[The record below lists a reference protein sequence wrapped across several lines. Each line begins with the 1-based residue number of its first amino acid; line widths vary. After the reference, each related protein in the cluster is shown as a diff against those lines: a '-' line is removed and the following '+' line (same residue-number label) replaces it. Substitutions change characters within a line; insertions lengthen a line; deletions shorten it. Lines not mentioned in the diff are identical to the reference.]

1 MQAPVY
7 GIDRLRMK
15 TDGDGVRTLICF
27 QGCPLRCKYC
37 INKGSSIVDDQAKY
51 YSVQQLLQEVSID
64 SLYFQATGGGITF
77 GGGEP
82 LLYPNFIL
90 EFVNAAPKQWNYWI
104 ETSLNVPW
112 KNIEKV
118 IGNFD
123 KYVVDIKSMNPDI
136 YNRYTEQDNIPAI
149 VNLIKLKNMVGTER
163 IIVRVPYIEGFTSL
177 DDQSESERRIRK
189 LGFSNVDCFSYKLS
203 KD

>member
-1 MQAPVY
+1 MRAPIY
-7 GIDRLRMK
+7 GIERLRMK

-37 INKGSSIVDDQAKY
+37 INKGSSIVDENSKY
-51 YSVQQLLQEVSID
+51 YNVQQLLEEVSID
-64 SLYFQATGGGITF
+64 SLYFQATAGGITF

-82 LLYPNFIL
+82 LLYPDFML
-90 EFVNAAPKQWNYWI
+90 EFMGVAPKQWNYWI

-112 KNIEKV
+112 ENVEKV
-118 IGNFD
+118 IGKFD

-136 YNRYTEQDNIPAI
+136 YNRYTEQDNIPVI

-177 DDQSESERRIRK
+177 DDQIESERRIRE
-189 LGFSNVDCFSYKLS
+189 LGFSNIDCFSYKLPR
-203 KD
+203 D